1 MRIQKNFLVAATTAF
16 ALVTVLHVITLPTS
30 AQDTDG
36 LEEQIAA
43 VRNIGPK
50 GKGHKAAN
58 AAWKEIVKNDAESIP
73 TVLAGMDEANV
84 LAINWLR
91 AAVDTMAENSLNA
104 GKSLP
109 ADNIESFLLDV
120 DHHPRARRTAYEW
133 LLKVDDT
140 AYERLI
146 TKFVDDPSMEL
157 RRDAIAHLITNA
169 QQSLDDGNKD
179 QAVAEFKAA
188 LSSARDGKQIEAITK
203 TLRENDVQVNL
214 PRHFGFLMQWNVI
227 GPFENT
233 NTSGYDVAFPPEKD
247 VDLNGTYEGKS
258 KLEAVWTP
266 VSTDDDYGLVDLN
279 NIYEGLKEEKNHKG
293 AIAYAYTTFE
303 SDADQ
308 QVDVRL
314 CCPTGNKL
322 WVNGKLIISHH
333 VYHATTTTLD
343 QFVGKAM
350 LKKGTN
356 HILIKIAQNEQEES
370 WAQRWQF
377 QLRICDQYGTAILA
391 TDRK

>member
-1 MRIQKNFLVAATTAF
+1 MRIQKNFLLAATTAF

-308 QVDVRL
+308 QVDARL